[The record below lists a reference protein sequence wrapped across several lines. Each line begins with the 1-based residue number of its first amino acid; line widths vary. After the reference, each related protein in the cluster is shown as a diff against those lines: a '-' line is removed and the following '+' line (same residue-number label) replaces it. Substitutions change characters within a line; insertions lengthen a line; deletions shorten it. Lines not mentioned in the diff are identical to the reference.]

1 MNKKFSIT
9 FPQELYDQVKEF
21 AESQGQTIATV
32 IRESTT
38 FRVEKGGIEE
48 PSTGLGSNT
57 QKLISTLESHNS
69 TLTEQVRDLQKSLDQ
84 SQQLL
89 AMQQK
94 SLNTL
99 AEQNQ
104 LLIETTQQKKPS
116 FWQRLIGQKILTR
129 ESVKSGILQL
139 SVDCFTSTNNK
150 PNHNYLRF
158 FLNNT

>member
-1 MNKKFSIT
+1 
-9 FPQELYDQVKEF
+9 
-21 AESQGQTIATV
+21 
-32 IRESTT
+32 
-38 FRVEKGGIEE
+38 VEKGGIEE

-116 FWQRLIGQKILTR
+116 FWQRLIGQKI
-129 ESVKSGILQL
+129 
-139 SVDCFTSTNNK
+139 
-150 PNHNYLRF
+150 
-158 FLNNT
+158 

>member
-32 IRESTT
+32 IRESTI
-38 FRVEKGGIEE
+38 FRVEKGGTEE
-48 PSTGLGSNT
+48 PSTELGSNA

-69 TLTEQVRDLQKSLDQ
+69 TLTEQVRDSQKSLDQ

-94 SLNTL
+94 TIDRLT
-99 AEQNQ
+99 EQNQ
-104 LLIETTQQKKPS
+104 LLLETSQQKKPS
-116 FWQRLIGQKILTR
+116 FWQRLIGQNI
-129 ESVKSGILQL
+129 
-139 SVDCFTSTNNK
+139 
-150 PNHNYLRF
+150 
-158 FLNNT
+158 

>member
-9 FPQELYDQVKEF
+9 FPQELYDHVKEF

-104 LLIETTQQKKPS
+104 LLIETTQQNKPS
-116 FWQRLIGQKILTR
+116 FWQRLIGQKI
-129 ESVKSGILQL
+129 
-139 SVDCFTSTNNK
+139 
-150 PNHNYLRF
+150 
-158 FLNNT
+158 